1 MLKTGNFPDNPKLAD
16 ITPVFNRKNPSHKVN
31 YRLANVEKLFLWKTN
46 AKINK

>member
-31 YRLANVEKLFLWKTN
+31 YRLFLWKTN